1 MYCNHCAAPQP
12 DGSKFCSNCGEKLA
26 ADQAAAKQQPQSKSA
41 PNTQQA
47 AKTEKKKGKL
57 PVWGIALIALAAFL
71 LGQFVIAPAMSPN
84 SDAGDHSGS
93 QSTQSQNGGNT
104 DANPAYEAIFNDTYI
119 VHFQTFFNMEMESFA
134 LKQEDGIICCADY
147 GYEDDV
153 VKQWVETMYIPVSE
167 YTDTQKTELENTMKT
182 QFATVEALNCCSVT
196 YKMST
201 NYFTIT
207 CTYSDVDKAENYG
220 DLYNAQI
227 LQTNTFISM
236 SATEETLVNQGFV
249 KK

>member
-1 MYCNHCAAPQP
+1 MYCNHCGAQQP
-12 DGSKFCSNCGEKLA
+12 DGSKFCSNCAGKLA
-26 ADQAAAKQQPQSKSA
+26 ADQAATKQQPQSKSA
-41 PNTQQA
+41 PNTPQA

-207 CTYSDVDKAENYG
+207 CTHSDVDKAENYG